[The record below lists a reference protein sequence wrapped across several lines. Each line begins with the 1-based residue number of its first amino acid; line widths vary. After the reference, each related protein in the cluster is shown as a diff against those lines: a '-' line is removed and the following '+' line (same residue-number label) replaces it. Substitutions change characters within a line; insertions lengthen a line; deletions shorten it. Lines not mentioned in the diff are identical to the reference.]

1 MDKIVYSKSA
11 DLNESLDFIDG
22 EFFDLIEMLND
33 MGLIELAKKLK
44 IIQDNI
50 SISINEMQIDVQNG
64 KYSNKKFDQFVNS
77 IFCSFTESWD
87 EMGLD
92 ENEEPQTK
100 EEVVELT
107 LLIVDK
113 INEVISAVLKKWY

>member
-11 DLNESLDFIDG
+11 SVNESLDFIND
-22 EFFDLIEMLND
+22 EFYDLIEMLND
-33 MGLIELAKKLK
+33 MDLEELAKKLK
-44 IIQDNI
+44 IIQTNI
-50 SISINEMQIDVQNG
+50 TIAINEMQLDVQNG
-64 KYSNKKFDQFVNS
+64 KYSNKILDQFINS
-77 IFCSFTESWD
+77 IFCSFTETWD

-92 ENEEPQTK
+92 ENEEPETK

-113 INEVISAVLKKWY
+113 INEVINAVLKK

>member
-113 INEVISAVLKKWY
+113 INEVISAVLKK